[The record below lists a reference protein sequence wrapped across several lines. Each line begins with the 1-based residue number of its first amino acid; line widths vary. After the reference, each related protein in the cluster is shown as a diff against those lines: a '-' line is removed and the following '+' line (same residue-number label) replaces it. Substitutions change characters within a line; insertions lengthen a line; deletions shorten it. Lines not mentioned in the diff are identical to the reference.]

1 MCFCCFYSELCL
13 VFVLLICVIFFMIDK
28 FWFDEMLVIYVLVGF
43 ERDMFIINKNGN
55 SEKLFLIIWLLFVLR
70 NLNVF

>member
-1 MCFCCFYSELCL
+1 
-13 VFVLLICVIFFMIDK
+13 MIDK
-28 FWFDEMLVIYVLVGF
+28 FWFDEMLVIFVLVGF